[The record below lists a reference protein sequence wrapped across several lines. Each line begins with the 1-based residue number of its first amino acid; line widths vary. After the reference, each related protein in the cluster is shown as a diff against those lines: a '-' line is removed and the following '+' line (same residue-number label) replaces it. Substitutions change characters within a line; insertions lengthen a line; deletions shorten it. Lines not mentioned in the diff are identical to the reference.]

1 MPLSLLTAPR
11 LTPLLEHLAGGLAR
25 APLPPR
31 EEEVIVVQS
40 QGMRRWLTLQ
50 LADRFGCAG
59 SLTMPFPATFVREL
73 SRSILG
79 EHAGRDQQDPFSRDA
94 LTWRIDA
101 MLDALPAGDETF
113 APLRTYLARAD
124 DRTRFGLAAQVAA
137 RFDDYQMF
145 RADILDRWEAGDD
158 YPGTSHGRWQ
168 GALWRRLRAEAGD
181 GAPHTGNRLQRL
193 IETLQRAES
202 SGGPGDAPHGLPSRV
217 TVFGVS
223 TLPPLFVDLLFAI
236 ARHRPV
242 TVYSAALEVA
252 ASHPLALAYGG
263 QSREFVAELEGRGA
277 AVQRVGEV
285 PNGAGVLARLQRELA
300 TDDAGTTP
308 LELAWSDDSLRVHD
322 AHGAMRQLEVVRDQL
337 LAALAADDT
346 LRPHDLLL
354 LVPDAAEWAPTVDA
368 VFGVSVQGAPRLPY
382 RIADRPLR
390 RAQPAAEA
398 LARLLS
404 LEGGRLERSA
414 VLSLLSLP
422 LVRQGAGLAAG
433 DVEWVESALER
444 ANVRWGYDGAARSAL
459 GFPDY
464 EEASWRA
471 GLDRLLLGVVVGRVD
486 DEVLGLLPEAGDML
500 GEPELLATF
509 ARWVDDLAE
518 MLAQWRHER
527 SLADWTATLIG
538 TIERFLA
545 PDDTY
550 EQQMVGAVAATIRRL
565 SALGEVAGYDKTVKF
580 AVVRDWLETELDD
593 EGFGSG
599 FLQGGMTVAAL
610 KPMRSLPFRVIA
622 MVGLDD
628 GVFPRRDRRSAFDLL
643 EHERRAGDRDLRSD
657 DRQLFLD
664 TLMAAEGRLILAYGG
679 RAVNDNSPRAPSVV
693 IDELLDHVGRRAT
706 LAAGGG
712 GQGGTAENT
721 EDVENT
727 GGAENGA
734 EDVARKVMVVRHP
747 LQPFSSAYFGA
758 GKDARL
764 FSYSREQAGAARA
777 LGNRREVEP
786 PFVVGEVE
794 APDDGAS
801 GIFALTLRNLT
812 DCWTNPS
819 KFFCTRTLRI
829 YLGHELEE
837 ASDEETF
844 APNYMEQG
852 GIRARMLAG
861 ALAGTRD
868 AVAEERRLI
877 ADGSLPPRELGR
889 AWHVDLWSD
898 VALVLAQLP
907 NDESAATIPI
917 TLEGDVWRLTG
928 RIDGVRGAQRFAVR
942 AGSMGADH
950 YLRAWVEHLAML
962 AAREQGDTSLP
973 DTTVLV
979 WRERDK
985 VKSLRYGPVPNA
997 MPRLAALVESAR
1009 DGMRRPL
1016 PFFAR
1021 AGYAWGASTF
1031 VQPPGEQG
1039 KGKGKGKKTAT
1050 AATRDPRDEATKA
1063 YHEQPADYSSGGDAQ
1078 DAYVALCFR
1087 GIDPMVERWDD
1098 FERLAERL
1106 FDGWRHAML
1115 EGEG

>member
-1 MPLSLLTAPR
+1 MPLHLLTAPH
-11 LTPLLEHLAGGLAR
+11 LAPLLEHLAGGLTR

-59 SLTMPFPATFVREL
+59 SLELPFPATFVREL
-73 SRSILG
+73 SRVLLG
-79 EHAGRDQQDPFSRDA
+79 EHGSRDQHDAFSRDA
-94 LTWRIDA
+94 LTWRLDA
-101 MLDALPAGDETF
+101 MLDALPPNDATF

-145 RADILDRWEAGDD
+145 RADVLDGWEAGND

-168 GALWRRLRAEAGD
+168 AALWRRLRAEAGN

-193 IETLQRAES
+193 IDTLQRAEPNGS
-202 SGGPGDAPHGLPSRV
+202 LDGGSGDLPRGLPARV

-223 TLPPLFVDLLFAI
+223 TLPPLFVDLLVAI

-242 TVYSAALEVA
+242 MVYSAALA
-252 ASHPLALAYGG
+252 AESSHPLGGAYGG
-263 QSREFVAELEGRGA
+263 QSREFVTGLKARGA
-277 AVQRVGEV
+277 TVQRVDAT
-285 PNGAGVLARLQRELA
+285 PNGATLLARLQRELA
-300 TDDAGTTP
+300 AGEAGTAP
-308 LELAWSDDSLRVHD
+308 LEVSRDDDSLRVHD
-322 AHGAMRQLEVVRDQL
+322 AHGEMRQLEVVRDQL

-354 LVPDAAEWAPTVDA
+354 LVPDAGEWAPKVDA
-368 VFGVSVQGAPRLPY
+368 VFGVSVHGTPRIPY

-433 DVEWVESALER
+433 DLEWIESALER
-444 ANVRWGYDGAARSAL
+444 ANIRWGYDGAAREAL
-459 GFPDY
+459 GFSDY

-471 GLDRLLLGVVVGRVD
+471 GLDRLLLGVAVGRVD
-486 DEVLGLLPEAGDML
+486 DEVLGLLPEAGDLL

-509 ARWVDDLAE
+509 ARWVDDLADT
-518 MLAQWRHER
+518 LAQWRHER

-580 AVVRDWLETELDD
+580 AVVRDWLEAELDD

-679 RAVNDNSPRAPSVV
+679 RAVSDNSPRAPSVV
-693 IDELLDHVGRRAT
+693 IDELLDHVGRRAV
-706 LAAGGG
+706 LAAGGAEG
-712 GQGGTAENT
+712 NGTA
-721 EDVENT
+721 DSENT
-727 GGAENGA
+727 GGTANGSD
-734 EDVARKVMVVRHP
+734 DVARRVMVVRHP
-747 LQPFSSAYFGA
+747 LQPFSATYFVG
-758 GKDARL
+758 GGDPRL

-777 LGNRREVEP
+777 LGNRRDEEA
-786 PFVVGEVE
+786 PFVVAAIEPMEGEG
-794 APDDGAS
+794 DGV
-801 GIFALTLRNLT
+801 FALTLKDLT

-819 KFFCTRTLRI
+819 RYFCTRTLRV
-829 YLGHELEE
+829 YLGHELAE
-837 ASDEETF
+837 AADEEMF

-852 GIRARMLAG
+852 LIRSRMLG
-861 ALAGTRD
+861 GVLAGTRD
-868 AVAEERRLI
+868 AEGEQRRQL
-877 ADGSLPPRELGR
+877 ANGELPPRELGR
-889 AWHVDLWSD
+889 AWHAKLWSD
-898 VALVLAQLP
+898 VARVVEQVP
-907 NDESAATIPI
+907 NHEAAATIPI
-917 TLEGDVWRLTG
+917 TIGGDGWRLKG
-928 RIDGVRGAQRFAVR
+928 RIDGVRGDQRFAVR
-942 AGSMGADH
+942 AGPMGPDH
-950 YLRAWVEHLAML
+950 YIRTWVEHLAML
-962 AAREQGDTSLP
+962 AARDLGDRKLP
-973 DTTVLV
+973 QTTILV
-979 WRERDK
+979 WREGDK
-985 VKSLRYGPVPNA
+985 VKSARYAAVPNA
-997 MPRLAALVESAR
+997 TEHLSALVEAAR
-1009 DGMRRPL
+1009 DGLRRPL

-1021 AGYAWGASTF
+1021 AGHAWGTTAF
-1031 VQPPGEQG
+1031 AQPSSG
-1039 KGKGKGKKTAT
+1039 KTKGKKGG
-1050 AATRDPRDEATKA
+1050 AAAMKDPRDEATKK
-1063 YHEQPADYSSGGDAQ
+1063 YHEQPTEHSSGGDAQ
-1078 DAYVALCFR
+1078 DDYVTLCFR
-1087 GIDPMVERWDD
+1087 GVDPMVEMWEE
-1098 FERLAERL
+1098 FEQLAQRL
-1106 FDGWRHAML
+1106 FEGWSEAMQGS
-1115 EGEG
+1115 EA